1 MRIARIDTADGPR
14 AVVADG
20 DHWAGVVSP
29 FDLTRTGQQ
38 YPRSAVLLAPI
49 APGAVVGVSHPTNP
63 DGTERVQG
71 WWKSPR
77 TVCGPAA
84 TIRRARWSSATVAEG
99 ELALIIGT
107 RATELTADTA
117 LRHVLGYTAANDVT
131 TTAPQ
136 QDSAFFAAKVGDNF
150 TPLGPW
156 IETELPDPDTAVI
169 TVSVDGAPVQTS
181 STATLPH
188 SITQILVALT
198 RHVTLEPGDVVLTG
212 SPNTAAEL
220 GAGQCVE
227 ITVEGIG
234 TLRNTVS

>member
-20 DHWAGVVSP
+20 DHWAGVASV
-29 FDLTRTGQQ
+29 FDLTPTGEQ
-38 YPRSAVLLAPI
+38 YPRSATLLAPVE
-49 APGAVVGVSHPTNP
+49 PGAVIGVSHPSDP
-63 DGTERVQG
+63 DGTARVQG

-77 TVCGPAA
+77 TVCGPSAA
-84 TIRRARWSSATVAEG
+84 IHRTPWSSTTVAEG
-99 ELALIIGT
+99 ELAIVIGT
-107 RATELTADTA
+107 RAAELTADTA
-117 LRHVLGYTAANDVT
+117 LQHVLGYTIANDVT

-136 QDSAFFAAKVGDNF
+136 QDTVFFAAKTGENF

-156 IETELPDPDTAVI
+156 IETELPDPGTATI
-169 TVSVDGAPVQTS
+169 TVGVDDALIRTS
-181 STATLPH
+181 STAHLPH

-220 GAGQCVE
+220 DAGQCVE
-227 ITVEGIG
+227 ITIEGIG